1 MYTKF
6 SMFYVLRL
14 DLQPMYTLII
24 DKNDHSAFTAIF
36 LNFVE
41 YFRIGPTLRQ

>member
-1 MYTKF
+1 
-6 SMFYVLRL
+6 
-14 DLQPMYTLII
+14 MYTLII